1 MKLSGHMEETKISY
15 KAVDPRCNINVRE
28 LNRHKAARRLI
39 TNNKRKVSSAGLVV
53 QAPSDIAAG
62 ALVEID
68 LSFPGI
74 PLIYRSRGVV
84 DWLDTAAGKIGVLV
98 FGMDK
103 VDPNAIPEP
112 EAPLPQEPI
121 PEELPPPQ
129 QAPAMEPEA
138 PPQAPEPMPQ
148 PVESQPTVAQQALK
162 EKIPGMQMPDDED
175 VAELFSGLVDAD
187 VDVSINDD
195 KPIKSKRFAVVGE
208 YQNDSGAP
216 VLLMVA
222 DVALVNFLGS
232 ALVML
237 PKDEA
242 ENANKNGTI
251 SDEIQ
256 ESFQEICNIS
266 SSLINDAGNQH
277 VRFEK
282 MYVVKNQALPNSIT
296 QIIDNH
302 SAKTD
307 FTVSIP
313 GYGSGR
319 LALIDATWK

>member
-15 KAVDPRCNINVRE
+15 KAVDPRCEVHVRE

-53 QAPSDIAAG
+53 DQLDSISAG

-84 DWLDTAAGKIGVLV
+84 DWLDGATMKMGVLV

-103 VDPNAIPEP
+103 VDPNATPEV
-112 EAPLPQEPI
+112 EAPKPQPA
-121 PEELPPPQ
+121 
-129 QAPAMEPEA
+129 APAMTAPKDSEP
-138 PPQAPEPMPQ
+138 PPAPEPTPIPAPAAQAAPVQ
-148 PVESQPTVAQQALK
+148 PAATEEAPAKKV
-162 EKIPGMQMPDDED
+162 PGMTMPDEED
-175 VAELFSGLVDAD
+175 VAELFSGLVDAE
-187 VDVSINDD
+187 VEVRINRDS
-195 KPIKSKRFAVVGE
+195 PLKSKRFAVIGE
-208 YQNDSGAP
+208 YQSDDGAP
-216 VLLMVA
+216 VLLMAA

-242 ENANKNGTI
+242 ENANKHNTI

-266 SSLINDAGNQH
+266 SSLINDAGNAH
-277 VRFEK
+277 VRFAN
-282 MYVVKNQALPNSIT
+282 MYVNKNTAFPGPIT
-296 QIIDNH
+296 EIISKPSN
-302 SAKTD
+302 KMD
-307 FTVSIP
+307 FVVTVP
-313 GYGSGR
+313 GYGTGR
-319 LALIDATWK
+319 LSLLDATWK